1 MELPIAELK
10 NAQSRLDIAMNRIEE
25 IIAEVHKLR
34 LDKQNLSDVQ
44 TKLQFLQDDLI
55 KRQKLV
61 SAIVKQIKKMK
72 KFRGQGNKQMS
83 KAYEKLQAY
92 ETEVSVLSKIQNDI
106 ATISNKDFAEL
117 RRMMNPTAALRDLF
131 TGIAILFKV
140 PKWKRWPNVQ
150 SFIAKSST
158 KQKILALRPHHLD
171 AKTVK
176 RVRKFLNEHEE
187 TVNRLAAYKANRKI
201 APLEPWLRT
210 MVALA
215 EKIVVYG
222 LAPETLELEL
232 QKMQQDIKS
241 ENELT
246 RTLSKCK
253 AREKDIINTFR
264 TIFRARGENFEGL
277 RTMSDFLGE
286 EVDEDDS
293 DLDIGDEYEESKD
306 GALPGS
312 DFVKKDKYSRSVG
325 LDFSVGVNSAY
336 VPGESSESRRPK
348 RAGKGSRGQGRSV
361 EQSTN
366 PALKKK
372 KVRST
377 RVLSYFSGPSN
388 SIPGKGHRGK
398 GAKDG
403 NSRKGLGKNKR
414 RKDKDVQLP
423 DLGDLLEENTKAQGK
438 SSNRRKVIPNKDT
451 KESRNIRSRNGA
463 QPNES
468 SSRKR
473 GINLLE
479 SKENNSE
486 LTLDDNP
493 GRPASLSIS
502 ASRGSTFK
510 PTLNNFNETKYEED
524 DDLSLSLDDSV
535 SVKVPLSL
543 CVTSNVHVSTGD
555 FGVYK
560 DFEGEAKA
568 HSDDQNQGVEKNP
581 RSNRS
586 NKALVGD
593 HASPKRKGAKDNRTR
608 KGARDNT
615 TREGA
620 KDNTTRKGAKD
631 NRTRKGAKDNRTR
644 KGAKDKAISSHDG
657 SQNLSMSSMTTSGTV
672 IPSLDGHPADMG
684 NVIGEHKIDP
694 ASQNPSISLTMS
706 MGTIEQ
712 ASDNLNSMGRAA
724 GVNNSSS
731 DIGESAYALTSISNQ
746 AISIDSAA
754 SLPASR
760 SASELGG
767 SGVIQSRNTSSH
779 TRKSLVE
786 FPVDA
791 KAGKG
796 PVSRSFR
803 DSVVVLDMPTVD
815 QKVGEKE
822 GDKEEELDPELL
834 ETLVLKMRRSLR
846 ELDVDGIELHEN
858 EERNTDKFKD
868 IILRYNRHR
877 RNSISVDTDIFDI
890 WKGMGFKFKKY
901 KKVGNIERKEKEVGY
916 HVEEETPYLKHVK
929 DMRTARATSSGAIE
943 AFDDTERER
952 VDTV

>member
-1 MELPIAELK
+1 MELPIAELR

-72 KFRGQGNKQMS
+72 KFRGQGKKQMS

-158 KQKILALRPHHLD
+158 KQKILELRPHHLD

-264 TIFRARGENFEGL
+264 TIFRAKGENFEGL
-277 RTMSDFLGE
+277 RTISDFLGE
-286 EVDEDDS
+286 EVEEDDS
-293 DLDIGDEYEESKD
+293 DLDIGDENEESKD
-306 GALPGS
+306 GFFPAS
-312 DFVKKDKYSRSVG
+312 DFVKKDKDSRPVG
-325 LDFSVGVNSAY
+325 LDFSVGVNSAD
-336 VPGESSESRRPK
+336 VLGESSASRRPK
-348 RAGKGSRGQGRSV
+348 RAGKGSRRQGRSV
-361 EQSTN
+361 EESNNT
-366 PALKKK
+366 ALKKK

-388 SIPGKGHRGK
+388 SISGKGHRGQ
-398 GAKDG
+398 GTKDV
-403 NSRKGLGKNKR
+403 NSRKGLGRNKR
-414 RKDKDVQLP
+414 RKEKDDQLP
-423 DLGDLLEENTKAQGK
+423 DLGDLLEENTKAHSK
-438 SSNRRKVIPNKDT
+438 SSHGRKMKPNKDT
-451 KESRNIRSRNGA
+451 KESRTVRSRNGA

-479 SKENNSE
+479 SKGYSNPPE

-493 GRPASLSIS
+493 GPSNLSIS
-502 ASRGSTFK
+502 ASRGSTFE
-510 PTLNNFNETKYEED
+510 PTVNNFTDIKYEED

-581 RSNRS
+581 RSNQS
-586 NKALVGD
+586 NKAKVGD
-593 HASPKRKGAKDNRTR
+593 HASSKRSGAKDNRTR
-608 KGARDNT
+608 KGAKGT
-615 TREGA
+615 
-620 KDNTTRKGAKD
+620 KTRKEAKGTKTRKEAKD
-631 NRTRKGAKDNRTR
+631 NRTRKGAKDNRIH
-644 KGAKDKAISSHDG
+644 KGAEDTGISSHGG
-657 SQNLSMSSMTTSGTV
+657 SQNLSMSSMTTSGNV
-672 IPSLDGHPADMG
+672 IPSLDGNATSMG
-684 NVIGEHKIDP
+684 NVIGEQKSDHAYQK
-694 ASQNPSISLTMS
+694 PSISLTLS
-706 MGTIEQ
+706 KGTDDQ
-712 ASDNLNSMGRAA
+712 ASGNLISTGRAA
-724 GVNNSSS
+724 GDNNSSS
-731 DIGESAYALTSISNQ
+731 DVGGSVYALTSISNQ

-754 SLPASR
+754 SLPECR

-767 SGVIQSRNTSSH
+767 SGVIWSRNTPSN
-779 TRKSLVE
+779 TRKSLIE
-786 FPVDA
+786 IPVDA

-796 PVSRSFR
+796 PVSSSFR
-803 DSVVVLDMPTVD
+803 DSVVVAEMPIRE

-822 GDKEEELDPELL
+822 QELDPELL

-943 AFDDTERER
+943 AFDDT
-952 VDTV
+952 